1 MKIPRRVL
9 TTDASINMTPMID
22 VVFQL
27 IIFFLVTSHF
37 AKQEAHLPLPLPAA
51 DSSEAAKSDEAP
63 RLVINVTADGM
74 LLFAGRSLT
83 AEELQQ
89 QLSRRINDLG
99 KDVEVRIRADRSVP
113 YRHIEPVLLSCAR
126 VGIWNV
132 NYAVFRREDVE

>member
-51 DSSEAAKSDEAP
+51 DSSEAAKNDEAP

>member
-1 MKIPRRVL
+1 MKIPTRAS
-9 TTDASINMTPMID
+9 TIDASINMTPMID

-37 AKQEAHLPLPLPAA
+37 AKQEAHMPLPLPAA

-63 RLVINVTADGM
+63 RLVINVTGDGT
-74 LLFAGRSLT
+74 LLFSGRSLT
-83 AEELQQ
+83 AAELQQ
-89 QLSRRINDLG
+89 RLSERIGELG

-113 YRHIEPVLLSCAR
+113 YRDIEPVLLACAR

-132 NYAVFRREDVE
+132 NYAVFRREDVK